1 MTKQPTA
8 RQINAHLASMTS
20 YCYVN
25 LPNGNRLRIS
35 RARTRHGVLEGRIIL
50 GSPKTWEI
58 IPATATVEL
67 S

>member
-1 MTKQPTA
+1 MNKQPTA
-8 RQINAHLASMTS
+8 RQINAHLASMSS

-35 RARTRHGVLEGRIIL
+35 HARTRNGVLEGRVIL
-50 GSPKTWEI
+50 GSPKVWEV
-58 IPATATVEL
+58 IPSTAIVEL